1 MKFSEID
8 WRVLRGS
15 VILLVVAL
23 AVAGTALAMS
33 FQFKSR
39 QESSLSRERSKML
52 ASRSRY
58 QALDEEEDIIA
69 TYLPRYSDLEDQG
82 IIGREQ
88 RLDWIDV
95 LRESAR
101 EVQVPHL
108 QYTIEA
114 QRQFDTGLDLQVGN
128 YQVFA
133 SSMRLQLGL
142 LHEEDLIRLLARM
155 RVGVNGLFGV
165 SGCRMVRPRGPLR
178 VEADAANV
186 EAGCVINFITIRAP
200 EEKPA
205 SS

>member
-8 WRVLRGS
+8 WRILRGS
-15 VILLVVAL
+15 VVLLVIVL
-23 AVAGTALAMS
+23 AIVGTALAMS

-39 QESSLSRERSKML
+39 KEATLARERSTML

-82 IIGREQ
+82 IIGREK

-101 EVQVPHL
+101 EVQVPRL

-114 QRQFDTGLDLQVGN
+114 QRSFDTGLDLQVGD

-133 SSMRLQLGL
+133 SSIRLQLGL
-142 LHEEDLIRLLARM
+142 LHEGDLIRLLSKM
-155 RVGVNGLFGV
+155 RDGVNGLFGV
-165 SGCRMVRPRGPLR
+165 SGCSISRPRGPLQM
-178 VEADAANV
+178 EATASNV
-186 EAGCVINFITIRAP
+186 NAQCVINFITIRAP
-200 EEKPA
+200 EENPV